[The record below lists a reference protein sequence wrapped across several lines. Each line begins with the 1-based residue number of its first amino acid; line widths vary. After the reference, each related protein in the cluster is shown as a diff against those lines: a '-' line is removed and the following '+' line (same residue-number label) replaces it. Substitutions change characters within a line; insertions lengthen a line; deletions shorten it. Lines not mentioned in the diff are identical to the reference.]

1 MTEEQENYLRRVYPK
16 IFPET
21 ATDVYCGEGW
31 FPIVTVLCRN
41 IQSYLDWRPEVKQV
55 TVAQMKE
62 KFGALRFYYDGGNDY
77 ISGLVSMAEAVSEIT
92 CEECGK
98 PGELRQGG
106 WLKTLCDEHNEQR
119 EARKRNAD

>member
-1 MTEEQENYLRRVYPK
+1 MTQEQENYLRMVYPK
-16 IFPET
+16 IFPDGT
-21 ATDVYCGEGW
+21 NDVYCGDGW
-31 FPIVTVLCRN
+31 FNIVRMLCRD
-41 IQSYLDWRPEVKQV
+41 IQAYLDWKPQVKQV

-62 KFGALRFYYDGGNDY
+62 KFGTLRFYYDGGDEY
-77 ISGLVSMAEAVSEIT
+77 IRGLVSMAESLSEVT

-106 WLKTLCDEHNEQR
+106 WLKTLCDEHHEQR